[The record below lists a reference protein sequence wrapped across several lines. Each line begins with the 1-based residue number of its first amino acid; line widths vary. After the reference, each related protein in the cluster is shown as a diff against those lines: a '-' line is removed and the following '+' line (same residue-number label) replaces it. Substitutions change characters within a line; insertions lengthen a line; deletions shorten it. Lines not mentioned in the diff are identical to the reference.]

1 MTHLILS
8 LLLSLDVFF
17 LSPFTE
23 INAVLVKLLIIAVIF
38 LPKEMKIK
46 LFKRAFFFFILKYFL
61 SFFLSLSQ

>member
-46 LFKRAFFFFILKYFL
+46 LFKRAFFFL
-61 SFFLSLSQ
+61 S